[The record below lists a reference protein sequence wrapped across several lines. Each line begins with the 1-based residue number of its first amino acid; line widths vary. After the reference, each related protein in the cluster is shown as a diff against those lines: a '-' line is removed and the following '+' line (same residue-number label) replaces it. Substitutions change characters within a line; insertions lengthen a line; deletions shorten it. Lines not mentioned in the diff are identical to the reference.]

1 MDGWVVKQKKPS
13 DAIRILMQEMI
24 MWLISFRVDDCCP
37 LECNTIIKKSLSSFN
52 AMFIIIISCRYIGN
66 SNNR

>member
-1 MDGWVVKQKKPS
+1 MGGKTKKPS
-13 DAIRILMQEMI
+13 DAIRMLMQGKM

-37 LECNTIIKKSLSSFN
+37 LECNIIIKKSLSSFN
-52 AMFIIIISCRYIGN
+52 VMFIIIISCRYIGN